1 MKMTNFLLTVHIFGA
16 IAGLG
21 VTFAFPFVGA
31 MARKPGAPVA
41 WFLKLVEVLSDRWVT
56 IFTALVIPG
65 TGAGL
70 IITSK
75 GLWDPFERRNR
86 WLLAGLILYT
96 IAFAFA
102 ELVQRKNGRKAI
114 QMAEAQQFGPEF
126 GALMKKV
133 AMGGQ
138 FLTVLLVTIIIL
150 MVTKPGSGFIHP

>member
-1 MKMTNFLLTVHIFGA
+1 MKMTNFLLTLHIFGA
-16 IAGLG
+16 IAGFG

-31 MARKPGAPVA
+31 LAQKEGAPVA
-41 WFLKLVEVLSDRWVT
+41 WFLRLVHTLTDKWVL
-56 IFTALVIPG
+56 IFAATVMPG

-75 GLWDPFERRNR
+75 GLWDPFDSRNR
-86 WLLAGLILYT
+86 WLLAALILYT
-96 IAFAFA
+96 ILFLYAIS
-102 ELVQRKNGRKAI
+102 VQRPNGIKALK
-114 QMAEAQQFGPEF
+114 MAEAQRFGPEF

-133 AMGGQ
+133 ARGGQ

>member
-1 MKMTNFLLTVHIFGA
+1 MKMTNFLLTLHIFGA

-31 MARKPGAPVA
+31 MARKPGAPVE
-41 WFLKLVEVLSDRWVT
+41 WFLKLVTLLSDKWVT

-75 GLWDPFERRNR
+75 GLWDPFDKKNR
-86 WLLAGLILYT
+86 WLLAALILYT

-102 ELVQRKNGRKAI
+102 ELIQRANGMKAVRI
-114 QMAEAQQFGPEF
+114 AEAKQFGPEF

-138 FLTVLLVTIIIL
+138 FLTVLVIIILIL
-150 MVTKPGSGFIHP
+150 MVTKPGSGFIHA

>member
-1 MKMTNFLLTVHIFGA
+1 MKMTNFLLTLHIFGG

-31 MARKPGAPVA
+31 LARQPGAPVA
-41 WFLKLVEVLSDRWVT
+41 WFLKLVGLLSDKWVVV
-56 IFTALVIPG
+56 FTALVIPG

-75 GLWDPFERRNR
+75 GLWDPFDSRNR
-86 WLLAGLILYT
+86 WLLAALILYT
-96 IAFAFA
+96 IAFLFA
-102 ELVQRKNGRKAI
+102 ELVQRKRGMQALE
-114 QMAEAQQFGPEF
+114 MAEAQQFGPEF

>member
-1 MKMTNFLLTVHIFGA
+1 MAMLNFLLTLHIFGA

-21 VTFAFPFVGA
+21 VTFAFPIVGA
-31 MARKPGAPVA
+31 MARKEGAPVL
-41 WFLKLVEVLSDRWVT
+41 WFLRLVDTIADRWVV
-56 IFTALVIPG
+56 IFAALIIPG

-70 IITSK
+70 IITQHISPWES
-75 GLWDPFERRNR
+75 GNR
-86 WLLAGLILYT
+86 WLLSAIILYT
-96 IAFAFA
+96 IAFAFSQ
-102 ELVQRKNGRKAI
+102 LVQARNARKAI
-114 QMAEAQQFGPEF
+114 QMAEGQQFGPAF

>member
-1 MKMTNFLLTVHIFGA
+1 MKMTNFLLTLHIFGA

-31 MARKPGAPVA
+31 MARKPGAPVE
-41 WFLKLVEVLSDRWVT
+41 WFLKLVGTLSDKWVT

-75 GLWDPFERRNR
+75 GLWDPFESRNR
-86 WLLAGLILYT
+86 WLLTALILYT

-102 ELVQRKNGRKAI
+102 ELIQRKNGMKAVT
-114 QMAEAQQFGPEF
+114 MAEAKQFGPEF

-150 MVTKPGSGFIHP
+150 MVTKPGSGYIHP